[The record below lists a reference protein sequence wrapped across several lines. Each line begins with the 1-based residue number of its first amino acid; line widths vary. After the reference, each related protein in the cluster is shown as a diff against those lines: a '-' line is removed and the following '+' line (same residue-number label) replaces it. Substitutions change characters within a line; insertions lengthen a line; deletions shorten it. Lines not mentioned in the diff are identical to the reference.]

1 MNAHG
6 ELDATDVGR
15 QLEASSRAML
25 AAHDGHA
32 TQATESVIWERHGW
46 LGRLVRVERAPEH
59 IDLQSERASRPV
71 ERLVA

>member
-6 ELDATDVGR
+6 ELDATDVGQ

-25 AAHDGHA
+25 AAHDAHV
-32 TQATESVIWERHGW
+32 TEATESVNWERHGW
-46 LGRLVRVERAPEH
+46 LGRLVRVERAPEQ
-59 IDLQSERASRPV
+59 IDPQSERGSKPA